1 MITQLV
7 WKDLFL
13 FVLIIFTLL
22 VTFLVTVKSYKKDKK
37 DFWLYSFLLF
47 LMIGVLATNPFLEVT
62 SKVSEEQYTKFDF
75 VKKDKQTTLTL
86 KNENDSKMFVFNN
99 SDVDFDL

>member
-37 DFWLYSFLLF
+37 DFCFYGLLLF

-86 KNENDSKMFVFNN
+86 KNENQFFSYLF
-99 SDVDFDL
+99 